1 MSRYEVVFSPEAR
14 NALRRI
20 TRYIAG
26 DSGRDRATQW
36 LARITDATLALEAY
50 PHGFPIVGGMERENI
65 RARFVMR
72 HVLYYFVDE
81 SARVVTVLDVVHSAR
96 HSERKR
102 YEEG

>member
-1 MSRYEVVFSPEAR
+1 MVFSEAAL
-14 NALRRI
+14 NALTRI

-26 DSGRDRATQW
+26 DSGSDRAAQW
-36 LARITDATLALEAY
+36 LARITDATLALEAH
-50 PHGFPIVGGMERENI
+50 PRGFPIVGELERENI

-81 SARVVTVLDVVHSAR
+81 SAQVVTVLDVVHTAR
-96 HSERKR
+96 QSERKR